1 MLDAEGL
8 VGALDVHEGHSGT
21 LVGLVGGS
29 TLLARG
35 GEELDTLDASIPAK
49 EEQTIPNLE
58 HEGKEI
64 NVNCRWLGGNRGLSN
79 ERGSFSA

>member
-8 VGALDVHEGHSGT
+8 VGALDVHEGHSSS

-49 EEQTIPNLE
+49 QKQTIPNLE
-58 HEGKEI
+58 
-64 NVNCRWLGGNRGLSN
+64 
-79 ERGSFSA
+79 

>member
-49 EEQTIPNLE
+49 EKQTIPNLE
-58 HEGKEI
+58 ARHEGKKI
-64 NVNCRWLGGNRGLSN
+64 NVKKYKSELSSAGG
-79 ERGSFSA
+79 

>member
-8 VGALDVHEGHSGT
+8 VGALDVHEGHSRS

-35 GEELDTLDASIPAK
+35 GQELDTLDASIPAK
-49 EEQTIPNLE
+49 QKQTIPNLE
-58 HEGKEI
+58 QEGKEI
-64 NVNCRWLGGNRGLSN
+64 RLNCCWLGGNRGLSN
-79 ERGSFSA
+79 QRDSFSV